1 MPPLESRFK
10 TVAICLDA
18 TCLGEPAK
26 LKMTTTTTVS
36 VFAIVAM
43 FSRGSREYE
52 PPSTCPERAGVC
64 DETTFQIV
72 PERPEL
78 VHAHMSRPQAV
89 EVQVQRSAV
98 LACKVDAR
106 QGRGAA

>member
-26 LKMTTTTTVS
+26 LKMTTTTTTVR

-43 FSRGSREYE
+43 FSRGSRE
-52 PPSTCPERAGVC
+52 ERAAEHV
-64 DETTFQIV
+64 
-72 PERPEL
+72 R
-78 VHAHMSRPQAV
+78 
-89 EVQVQRSAV
+89 
-98 LACKVDAR
+98 
-106 QGRGAA
+106 